1 MVAPR
6 REPTPLLPAYER
18 YFGAAP
24 GGVDLAQS
32 LVELPVDAI
41 ERWLYA
47 VEAMPARGRI
57 VFFGNGGS
65 FDNARLLAQRCRAH
79 GLRAKTPGEADD
91 YFATAMSEGYG
102 RIFAKGLEQDDVGV
116 GDIVVGISGSGNSEN
131 VVAALTLAR
140 ARGADAFC
148 LGGRDGGRMRG
159 VCGDERSLIGR
170 NQCMEAIEDLHAA
183 MILIALDARRRGV
196 SVAQAAATFRER
208 FAAFMAGDNLAA
220 LAALGG
226 GMLRALGERGHVFVL
241 GTGIGA
247 NHFRADMGRGASNTL
262 PIRGLSTPEC
272 FTLNSAQ
279 ATANDD
285 GMDFVIADGLAK
297 FEPGAR
303 DCAILCDLPG
313 AERMLAHCAT
323 LLDAGRVERHA
334 VGARGVRLDAFADHD
349 AEFAVAMLGHA
360 CGEVL
365 RGWLTTRWAARALD
379 LTPAFPAGQ
388 KKLGVAETEALE
400 RELRRAGTMQA
411 RELLTFCYGRCYA
424 VTPPADHDGARSFF

>member
-1 MVAPR
+1 MVATR
-6 REPTPLLPAYER
+6 REPLPLLPGYER
-18 YFGAAP
+18 YFGAVS
-24 GGVDLAQS
+24 GGVDVARSLAD
-32 LVELPVDAI
+32 LPLAGV
-41 ERWLYA
+41 ERWLRA
-47 VEAMPARGRI
+47 VEAMPRGGRI
-57 VFFGNGGS
+57 FFFGNGGS
-65 FDNARLLAQRCRAH
+65 FDSSRLLAQRCRAH

-91 YFATAMSEGYG
+91 YFATALAEGYG
-102 RIFAKGLEQDDVGV
+102 RIFAKGLEQDEVGAGDV
-116 GDIVVGISGSGNSEN
+116 VVGISGSGNSEN

-140 ARGADAFC
+140 ARGAAAFC

-183 MILIALDARRRGV
+183 MILIALDARQRGV
-196 SVAQAAATFRER
+196 AVGAAAATFRER
-208 FAAFMAGDNLAA
+208 FAAFMIADNLAA

-226 GMLRALGERGHVFVL
+226 GMLRALTERGHVFVL

-285 GMDFVIADGLAK
+285 GLDFILADGLAK

-323 LLDAGRVERHA
+323 LLDAGQVERHA
-334 VGARGVRLDAFADHD
+334 IGARGVRLDAFAPYD

-365 RGWLTTRWAARALD
+365 RAHLTTRWAARVLD
-379 LTPAFPAGQ
+379 HAPAFPHGQ

-400 RELRRAGTMQA
+400 RELKLVGAMES
-411 RELLTFCYGRCYA
+411 REMLTFCYGRCYA
-424 VTPPADHDGARSFF
+424 VTPPADHDGTRCWF